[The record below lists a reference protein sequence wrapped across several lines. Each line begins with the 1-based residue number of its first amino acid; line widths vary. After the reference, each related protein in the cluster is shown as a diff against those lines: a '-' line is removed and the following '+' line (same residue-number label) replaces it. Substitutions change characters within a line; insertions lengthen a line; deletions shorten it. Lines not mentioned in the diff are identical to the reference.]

1 MYFVSPSLLLLLLFP
16 LIRGYNQDKIT
27 NNVQCEI
34 FQTILEEAR
43 ESYSPDIV
51 SELTSNVPEDMERNV
66 DLICQFIADW
76 QKNKQ

>member
-1 MYFVSPSLLLLLLFP
+1 MPYLCLLPS
-16 LIRGYNQDKIT
+16 IRGYNQDKIT

-51 SELTSNVPEDMERNV
+51 NELISNVPEDMERNV

-76 QKNKQ
+76 QTKKMIMNN